1 MVAKSGGADTSQRWC
16 ILTQG
21 RSFSPVA
28 PEVSVGF
35 QNSGKRFEKLTLNI
49 RSSSARPPGCGG
61 PGLEPQPAHCALWAA
76 QAEQR
81 L

>member
-1 MVAKSGGADTSQRWC
+1 M
-16 ILTQG
+16 
-21 RSFSPVA
+21 A